1 MHPDLA
7 PEKLLAA
14 YAAGIFPMADDEG
27 RLQWLAPDPRA
38 IIELESFKASR
49 SLRAVCRRG
58 QFKVTINDAFD
69 PVLHACADRP
79 EGTWISRDV
88 AEAYGILHRLGFA
101 HSVEAWK
108 EGQLAGGLYGVALG
122 GVFFGES
129 MFHRVTDAS
138 KVALVQLVS
147 HMIECGYR
155 LLDVQFM
162 TDHLRQFGATEIPRQ
177 EYELRLQRSLR
188 ISCSFVETPR
198 MKEADG

>member
-14 YAAGIFPMADDEG
+14 YAGGIFPMADEEG
-27 RLQWLAPDPRA
+27 GLQWLAPDPRA
-38 IIELESFKASR
+38 IIELECFKASR

-69 PVLHACADRP
+69 AVLHACADRP

-101 HSVEAWK
+101 HSVETWHK
-108 EGQLAGGLYGVALG
+108 GQLAGGLYGVALG

-138 KVALVQLVS
+138 KVALVQLIG
-147 HMIECGYR
+147 HMIDRDYR

-162 TDHLRQFGATEIPRQ
+162 TDHLRQFGAAEIPRE
-177 EYELRLQRSLR
+177 EYELRLQQSLH
-188 ISCSFVETPR
+188 ISCSFVGTPR